1 MLGVDLADRLERE
14 LWRCTRGGVPEQWRD
29 GRRLSTCASTA
40 ELVARVRRI
49 GADSDVFVD
58 DLLAVVERVDVATL
72 VLEVAA
78 VPLARARCGRDR
90 ERFELLLTELAL
102 VIAEARIDPPVSVRH
117 RLALLS
123 DRAWDRVRRSRPS
136 GFTPADPEVLG
147 RVACDDAGFAGVL
160 DRFVL
165 DDVRARLERGGEVG
179 VGLVRA
185 WNSALEL
192 YDVEGRTES
201 ERDRW
206 KYVRRVLR
214 RLDVDDSAA

>member
-14 LWRCTRGGVPEQWRD
+14 LWRCIRGGVPEQWRD
-29 GRRLSTCASTA
+29 GRSLSTCASTA
-40 ELVARVRRI
+40 ELVVRVRRV
-49 GADSDVFVD
+49 GADSDVLVD
-58 DLLAVVERVDVATL
+58 DLLAVVERVEVATL

-78 VPLARARCGRDR
+78 VPLARSRCGRDR
-90 ERFELLLTELAL
+90 ERFELLLTELAV

-117 RLALLS
+117 RLSLLL
-123 DRAWDRVRRSRPS
+123 DRAWDRVRRARPA
-136 GFTPADPEVLG
+136 GFTPADPDVLD
-147 RVACDDAGFAGVL
+147 RVACDDDGFAGVL

-165 DDVRARLERGGEVG
+165 DDVRARLERDGEVG

-192 YDVEGRTES
+192 YDVEGRTEA